1 MELERQQ
8 RETLSVLGY
17 MYLRMGELDRAGRLF
32 TALLALAEKENPD
45 SRDAPWRDALTRLA
59 HASLAA
65 VEIVRDNPKS
75 ALDHLHRAMDGRVL
89 SSRHAALHLLRARAL
104 WRQGRKDEAGLAVEA
119 YVHLS
124 GGRTGSR
131 GNQNS
136 VMRESGA

>member
-32 TALLALAEKENPD
+32 AALLALGRQERSEN
-45 SRDAPWRDALTRLA
+45 RGAPWSDALTRLA

-65 VEIVRDNPKS
+65 VDLERDNPRS
-75 ALDHLHRAMDGRVL
+75 ALEHLHLAMDGRTL
-89 SSRHAALHLLRARAL
+89 TSRHAALHLLRARAL
-104 WRQGRKDEAGLAVEA
+104 WRQGRKDEAALAVEA

-124 GGRTGSR
+124 GGRGVSR
-131 GNQNS
+131 ENHNS
-136 VMRESGA
+136 VTREQGA